1 MITPQEQ
8 RADGW
13 RSLAEEPDLPRWGES
28 APDGA
33 KVLATIV
40 HLSDVHLCDAES
52 PARLEYLDHLSDPG
66 EPYAD
71 IFTEIGT
78 YRPQEI
84 LTAQVASAMVESVN
98 GVTTGPVGV
107 AARLNR
113 AAAARRVR
121 GWDRRQ
127 RDSGP
132 IASGIPRGRT
142 RGMART
148 GYRGTWAIPSS
159 RV

>member
-84 LTAQVASAMVESVN
+84 LTAQVASAMVESV
-98 GVTTGPVGV
+98 
-107 AARLNR
+107 RSFR
-113 AAAARRVR
+113 
-121 GWDRRQ
+121 
-127 RDSGP
+127 
-132 IASGIPRGRT
+132 
-142 RGMART
+142 
-148 GYRGTWAIPSS
+148 
-159 RV
+159 